1 MDYGASKNASVRRR
15 AEDKFAKA
23 KQRDMDV
30 MGHVNNAMYFRYLET
45 VRIDWMASLGQLTNK
60 DGEGFVIIN
69 AYCNFYT
76 QLEYPGEVLAKHYV
90 AHPGRTSFDTF
101 ITLERTDMP
110 GVIYASGGAKTVWV
124 NYSKQKSVPLPQ
136 QIRDLIV

>member
-1 MDYGASKNASVRRR
+1 MRIEIP
-15 AEDKFAKA
+15 EDKKFVYEMRLAI
-23 KQRDMDV
+23 RWGDMDV

-76 QLEYPGEVLAKHYV
+76 QLEYPGELLAKLYI
-90 AHPGRTSFDTF
+90 ANPGRTSFDK
-101 ITLERTDMP
+101 IVTLERTDQP
-110 GVIYASGGAKTVWV
+110 GKIYAAGGATTVWLDFPK
-124 NYSKQKSVPLPQ
+124 KQPLPLPAWL
-136 QIRDLIV
+136 RALFD